1 MEVNLVPRARVTLIQ
16 QARRKERREP
26 GEKGMGLSSR
36 KQMGREPTKKW
47 GEKEGKVNELEK
59 KEKKNV

>member
-1 MEVNLVPRARVTLIQ
+1 M

-26 GEKGMGLSSR
+26 GEKGMGLGSR

-59 KEKKNV
+59 KEKKKV